1 MNIQVNPSTN
11 RDLVLTRLFDAP
23 PEKLFRA
30 WTEPLLVKQWFAPQ
44 PWTVSGA
51 RIDARPGGSTLVVM
65 RDPDGNDHPSEGV
78 YLEVVPNRKL
88 VFTDAYTSAWTP
100 SQKPFMTVV
109 LTFEEEPDGRTKYTA
124 LARHW
129 TAEDREAHE
138 TMGFHQGWE
147 RCTDQL
153 AELLQTF

>member
-1 MNIQVNPSTN
+1 MNLDPTT
-11 RDLVLTRLFDAP
+11 DLELVRTIDAP
-23 PEKLFRA
+23 RALLWECWTSPEHIPHFFVPKPHSVTA
-30 WTEPLLVKQWFAPQ
+30 CE
-44 PWTVSGA
+44 
-51 RIDARPGGSTLVVM
+51 IDLRVGGRFNTTFNV
-65 RDPDGNDHPSEGV
+65 DGNEMKNDGV
-78 YLEVVPNRKL
+78 YLEIDPGAKL

-109 LTFEEEPDGRTKYTA
+109 LTFEEEPDGRTKYTT

-138 TMGFHQGWE
+138 TMGFRQGWE